1 MADTPTPL
9 ADRPL
14 YQLVASRLGCDPIE
28 FIQKRRGSDPPAT
41 FVAIRDEMME
51 IINRNVTDSKSKV
64 YITHEVPRRWLRV
77 HENSPTQQQAA

>member
-9 ADRPL
+9 ADRPM
-14 YQLVASRLGCDPIE
+14 YKLVASRLGCDPIE
-28 FIQKRRGSDPPAT
+28 FIQKRRGNSPPAT

-51 IINRNVTDSKSKV
+51 IINRGVTNPNDRI

-77 HENSPTQQQAA
+77 HEGSTPQAA